1 MSDPAFYETQAY
13 LNTRQK
19 EVKGYIERSGHLK
32 RTAKDD
38 LTSMASKLLGG
49 IIHYRFVIDA
59 EQYWHGEGDLAP
71 VFIPSQSWIK
81 RCKELNRSPDV
92 RTWDSEEYNRSIF
105 RKFHELISIKGMAF
119 LQCNETTRMNAIG
132 GLGISVGQSLLF
144 FISEMT
150 KLRCQKIERS
160 MTTEYDTVSEQITR
174 NFEDYYPYQ
183 KDELK

>member
-1 MSDPAFYETQAY
+1 
-13 LNTRQK
+13 
-19 EVKGYIERSGHLK
+19 
-32 RTAKDD
+32 
-38 LTSMASKLLGG
+38 
-49 IIHYRFVIDA
+49 
-59 EQYWHGEGDLAP
+59 
-71 VFIPSQSWIK
+71 
-81 RCKELNRSPDV
+81 
-92 RTWDSEEYNRSIF
+92 
-105 RKFHELISIKGMAF
+105 MAF